1 MKYGKLYVLILLLF
15 FTKTSFGQA
24 LNPPIQNYSS
34 VEYGAAS
41 QNWDVVLDSLGIVY
55 FANNEGLLSYDG
67 QSWTLHSLPLGSI
80 IRSVYE
86 HEGYI
91 YTGSYQEFGFWQRD
105 KKGEL
110 AYTSLMHLLKDY
122 EMKNEEIWDILS
134 FRGSIYFRSFGAI
147 YKYNHEKIIPLKNLV
162 VNAMEVFEGKLV
174 VSIGNEGLFSLEDNG
189 ELNLV
194 PGQEILKD
202 QTIIEL
208 ENDGNELLI
217 GTRNSLYR
225 FDGVKS
231 KEFVDKNITALL
243 EKYELNHILSISD
256 RELVF
261 ATVKNGVIH
270 YNKDLKETRIY
281 NRNNGLQNNTV
292 LGVAERN
299 GKIWLGLDNGIDAIN
314 LSSPLNFFTDDTGEL
329 GAVYDLAFHNSQLY
343 FATNTGVYRLNGQE
357 ISLIEGA
364 EGHSWNLAV
373 IDGIVYSNHNTG
385 TFKILNNKFSP
396 VEGRTGSFDI
406 LKTPENAAALLIG
419 NYTGISVYYPDSGD
433 IRELSDINFPV
444 KKLIYENTGI
454 IWAAHPYEGVY
465 RIGMDNDLR
474 QNKFINRIGIHKD
487 RPISKADVFKI
498 NNQIA
503 IFKDNKWYRY
513 NPFVDSLNIFTE
525 LKDYQNHRFLHEDN
539 NGAWFTNTLNNALVF
554 TNFKDVKVN
563 LSFRELNGRLV
574 KGHENIIKG
583 NDSIYYITLNDGFA
597 RVNLNELINVKMKE
611 NLSEPIIYSIADSH
625 EQYDISSLP
634 GLPFQAAREIF
645 VKVALPDSDATDL
658 FFELQGKNNL
668 KGRVE
673 NGMIKFQNLDYGDYD
688 LKIFALSP
696 QNVSSKIS
704 SLKFKILPPWYL
716 SNALKFLYLLIVLIL
731 IGLVYWY
738 NRLKLK
744 KHRGVLEQR
753 FKKEHQERI
762 NQIEKDIL
770 LGEINSKRKE
780 LVNTTLIGAR
790 KNEVLMEIQG
800 ELNKDKDK
808 FSNQFRLKHIMNK
821 INREIKNKDEWNLFE
836 TNFNE
841 IHEDFFKDLLT
852 TYPNLSNKDL
862 KLCSYLKMN
871 MSSKEI
877 APLLGITVRGV
888 EVHRYRLRKKMN
900 LDGKENLTNFF
911 IKHF

>member
-1 MKYGKLYVLILLLF
+1 
-15 FTKTSFGQA
+15 
-24 LNPPIQNYSS
+24 
-34 VEYGAAS
+34 
-41 QNWDVVLDSLGIVY
+41 
-55 FANNEGLLSYDG
+55 
-67 QSWTLHSLPLGSI
+67 
-80 IRSVYE
+80 
-86 HEGYI
+86 
-91 YTGSYQEFGFWQRD
+91 
-105 KKGEL
+105 
-110 AYTSLMHLLKDY
+110 
-122 EMKNEEIWDILS
+122 
-134 FRGSIYFRSFGAI
+134 
-147 YKYNHEKIIPLKNLV
+147 
-162 VNAMEVFEGKLV
+162 
-174 VSIGNEGLFSLEDNG
+174 
-189 ELNLV
+189 
-194 PGQEILKD
+194 
-202 QTIIEL
+202 
-208 ENDGNELLI
+208 
-217 GTRNSLYR
+217 
-225 FDGVKS
+225 
-231 KEFVDKNITALL
+231 
-243 EKYELNHILSISD
+243 
-256 RELVF
+256 
-261 ATVKNGVIH
+261 
-270 YNKDLKETRIY
+270 
-281 NRNNGLQNNTV
+281 
-292 LGVAERN
+292 
-299 GKIWLGLDNGIDAIN
+299 
-314 LSSPLNFFTDDTGEL
+314 
-329 GAVYDLAFHNSQLY
+329 
-343 FATNTGVYRLNGQE
+343 
-357 ISLIEGA
+357 
-364 EGHSWNLAV
+364 
-373 IDGIVYSNHNTG
+373 
-385 TFKILNNKFSP
+385 
-396 VEGRTGSFDI
+396 
-406 LKTPENAAALLIG
+406 
-419 NYTGISVYYPDSGD
+419 
-433 IRELSDINFPV
+433 
-444 KKLIYENTGI
+444 
-454 IWAAHPYEGVY
+454 
-465 RIGMDNDLR
+465 GMDNDLR

-611 NLSEPIIYSIADSH
+611 NLSEHIIYCIAESH

-716 SNALKFLYLLIVLIL
+716 SNALKFLYPLIVLIL